1 MSACQADCVWPLGA
15 TLGEGPVWHVAS
27 QTLWFTDIKGRQL
40 HAWHP
45 ASAQGRSHAAPDQ
58 PGFAQPM
65 AQGAWLVGLPG
76 GLHRLDPASGQW
88 QLLARIE
95 ADRPGNRLNDA
106 TVGPDGTLWF
116 GSMDDAEQAACG
128 ALYSWRAGVLRR
140 HDDHIPITNGPV
152 VTPDGRTLYHTD
164 TVNREIHAF
173 DLAADGSTSGKRLF
187 LRFDGRHGWPDGSTV
202 DAEGCLWVAFF
213 GGWGVR
219 RYAPDGSLLMT
230 VDLPCSNV
238 TKLAFGGP
246 DLRTAYV
253 TTARKG
259 LDEAALA
266 AQPLAGGLF
275 AFTAPVA
282 GLPSTELVLPA

>member
-152 VTPDGRTLYHTD
+152 VTPDGRTLYHTE
-164 TVNREIHAF
+164 TLARRVMAF
-173 DLAADGSTSGKRLF
+173 DVQPDGSLHNKRLH
-187 LRFDGRHGWPDGSTV
+187 LDLSGIQGYPDGSTL

-213 GGWGVR
+213 GGGAVQR
-219 RYAPDGSLLMT
+219 FAPDGRLLQR
-230 VDLPCSNV
+230 VALPCSNV
-238 TKLAFGGP
+238 TKLAFGGS
-246 DLRTAYV
+246 DGCTAFI
-253 TTARKG
+253 TTAR
-259 LDEAALA
+259 LHLSAEQLA

-275 AFTAPVA
+275 AFHAAVA
-282 GLPSTELVLPA
+282 GQVPGQLPL